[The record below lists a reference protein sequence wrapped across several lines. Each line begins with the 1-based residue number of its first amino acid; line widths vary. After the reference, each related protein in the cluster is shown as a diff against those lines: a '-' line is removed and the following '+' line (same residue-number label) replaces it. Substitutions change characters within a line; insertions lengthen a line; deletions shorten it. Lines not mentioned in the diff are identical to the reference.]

1 MPAIWRLGAGDGVN
15 QLAKSKG
22 KSLPAGGGEEMEV
35 VLSVACVISA
45 FHLQDSVTI
54 V

>member
-1 MPAIWRLGAGDGVN
+1 MTGVN

-22 KSLPAGGGEEMEV
+22 KSLPAGGGGEEEMEV

>member
-1 MPAIWRLGAGDGVN
+1 MTGVN

-22 KSLPAGGGEEMEV
+22 KSLPAWGGGEEMEV

>member
-1 MPAIWRLGAGDGVN
+1 MTGVN

-22 KSLPAGGGEEMEV
+22 KSLPAGGGGGEEEMEV